1 MFQVS
6 SLFGNALS
14 LSAHEHINIQTIII
28 QKYRITSMA
37 DQIYLLTDFKHIR
50 YNYILIPLITSFRK
64 LKAFSTKIPRLRI
77 VFLRSDVQS
86 SINFIILGRIQ

>member
-28 QKYRITSMA
+28 QKYSYTILRKTIIFHPFNKHQINNCNRQQWTKTNPKRCIIATS
-37 DQIYLLTDFKHIR
+37 
-50 YNYILIPLITSFRK
+50 LIT
-64 LKAFSTKIPRLRI
+64 AHNDQLR
-77 VFLRSDVQS
+77 
-86 SINFIILGRIQ
+86 

>member
-1 MFQVS
+1 MVLLLFANTNFKFQVS

-37 DQIYLLTDFKHIR
+37 DQIYLLTDFYHP
-50 YNYILIPLITSFRK
+50 IL
-64 LKAFSTKIPRLRI
+64 
-77 VFLRSDVQS
+77 
-86 SINFIILGRIQ
+86 

>member
-1 MFQVS
+1 MTYIQVS

-37 DQIYLLTDFKHIR
+37 DQIYLYTQEK
-50 YNYILIPLITSFRK
+50 S
-64 LKAFSTKIPRLRI
+64 
-77 VFLRSDVQS
+77 
-86 SINFIILGRIQ
+86 